1 MKHRAHGP
9 ADRRESSPPSGELN
23 SADVADSLVANGVDS
38 RVGAER
44 SSSEDLLP
52 NPNELIDSSPS
63 AFSNTDREVA
73 ILKVQ
78 VGEMAD
84 LLRAFIA
91 QQSLATPPSRSAASS
106 SPEEL
111 SAQRHESSD
120 SLSPFEMVESS
131 SANPLGSTKP
141 GAVSPLPVSA
151 PASDKTGV
159 EAATRQSDRDLPERQ
174 SMLLE
179 APSNSNASG
188 APGNDCGTQ
197 PHQLGPEIIDRTS
210 GNDGVSSSEPKGLPR
225 KVFSPRSDTGPGG
238 SLESND
244 SVHKDSAR
252 SDQREE
258 LQAEELLAGV
268 ANPPMT
274 DTSQHTTS
282 QLTTPPQHRPQIT
295 QSVMTT
301 NRASWP

>member
-1 MKHRAHGP
+1 MSNLAP
-9 ADRRESSPPSGELN
+9 APAGSRVNPSSPDDLGTTDAAE
-23 SADVADSLVANGVDS
+23 SLVANGGEAC
-38 RVGAER
+38 VGEEH
-44 SSSEDLLP
+44 SVHP
-52 NPNELIDSSPS
+52 NPSGPIGDPPS
-63 AFSNTDREVA
+63 VSNDTDREVA
-73 ILKVQ
+73 ALKAQ
-78 VGEMAD
+78 VVELTAMF
-84 LLRAFIA
+84 RAFMA
-91 QQSLATPPSRSAASS
+91 QQMPVTPPSVSADSA
-106 SPEEL
+106 SPEVS
-111 SAQRHESSD
+111 SAQQLKSID
-120 SLSPFEMVESS
+120 SLSYEMVESS
-131 SANPLGSTKP
+131 SATPLGSTKP

-159 EAATRQSDRDLPERQ
+159 EAATRQSDRDLPERK
-174 SMLLE
+174 SMLLA

-238 SLESND
+238 SLESKD

>member
-44 SSSEDLLP
+44 SSSEDLHP
-52 NPNELIDSSPS
+52 DPNELIYSSPS
-63 AFSNTDREVA
+63 AFTNTDREVA

-120 SLSPFEMVESS
+120 SISSFEMVKSS
-131 SANPLGSTKP
+131 SAYPLGSTEP
-141 GAVSPLPVSA
+141 GELSPLNMSS

-159 EAATRQSDRDLPERQ
+159 EAVTRQSDRDLPGKQ
-174 SMLLE
+174 CPPVVAS
-179 APSNSNASG
+179 SNSNASD
-188 APGNDCGTQ
+188 APGEDCRTQ
-197 PHQLGPEIIDRTS
+197 PHQLGSDNNDRTS
-210 GNDGVSSSEPKGLPR
+210 GSDGVSLSVPRGLPR
-225 KVFSPRSDTGPGG
+225 RRRGRKGG
-238 SLESND
+238 GW
-244 SVHKDSAR
+244 R
-252 SDQREE
+252 
-258 LQAEELLAGV
+258 G
-268 ANPPMT
+268 
-274 DTSQHTTS
+274 
-282 QLTTPPQHRPQIT
+282 
-295 QSVMTT
+295 
-301 NRASWP
+301 